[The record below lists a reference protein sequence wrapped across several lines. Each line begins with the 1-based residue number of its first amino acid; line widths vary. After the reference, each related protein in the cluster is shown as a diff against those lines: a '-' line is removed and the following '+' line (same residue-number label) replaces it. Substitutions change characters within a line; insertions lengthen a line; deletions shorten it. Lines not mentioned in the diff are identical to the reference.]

1 IKPACNRTDV
11 GSVRFSKRFRARNA
25 SPQPDR
31 QTPRAPFACPLFKS
45 AGNGMAARS
54 TLSVFEIPFSK
65 LVPVALDQQFA
76 ATWTPGAATLAVMDV
91 SGVNVIQT
99 LRTRDLASAGERCRW
114 RVRFIEHLEVG
125 MKRREMPR

>member
-1 IKPACNRTDV
+1 
-11 GSVRFSKRFRARNA
+11 
-25 SPQPDR
+25 
-31 QTPRAPFACPLFKS
+31 
-45 AGNGMAARS
+45 RS

-65 LVPVALDQQFA
+65 LIPVALDQQFA

-125 MKRREMPR
+125 MKRREMPRHLRPQIFSKPLGRAMQLGVAVILPRNEQ